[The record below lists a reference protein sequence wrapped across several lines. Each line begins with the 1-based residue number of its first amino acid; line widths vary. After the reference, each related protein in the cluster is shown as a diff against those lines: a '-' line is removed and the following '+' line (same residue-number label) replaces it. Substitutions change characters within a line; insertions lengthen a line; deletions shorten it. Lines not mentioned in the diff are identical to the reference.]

1 MSKKEIFVCVAGVD
15 LDGYGPYKP
24 VPPPKPLPPTGF
36 QPPPYRMPP
45 THNST
50 EQHELPG
57 AMMQPEQ
64 AHGLAAL
71 QTHSNKFPVS
81 FHPIFYFVY

>member
-1 MSKKEIFVCVAGVD
+1 VLVSGVD

-45 THNST
+45 THNTT

-81 FHPIFYFVY
+81 FTYKFSHYFNAKLLLL